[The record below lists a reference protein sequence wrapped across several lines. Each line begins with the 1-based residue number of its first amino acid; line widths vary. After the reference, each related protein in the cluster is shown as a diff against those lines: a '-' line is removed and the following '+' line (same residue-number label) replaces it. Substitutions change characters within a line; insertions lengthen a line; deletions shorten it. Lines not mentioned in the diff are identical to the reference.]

1 MVDVTKDDLRAA
13 IQEMRTELYRALA
26 VQTLIFA
33 CIVAALTKLQAST
46 MTSPL
51 ATKED
56 LEAAAH
62 RLRDQL
68 RFEVWRALALQT
80 VILAGVVVALARL

>member
-1 MVDVTKDDLRAA
+1 MTSAPATKD
-13 IQEMRTELYRALA
+13 
-26 VQTLIFA
+26 
-33 CIVAALTKLQAST
+33 
-46 MTSPL
+46 
-51 ATKED
+51 D